1 MSKYCITAARPK
13 NAAHHLNSEFKLWK
27 WEKKEDDTW
36 KWVPKN
42 WKRAAEIAALLDA
55 GNEVLTAKE
64 NETSITTGAAVELEL
79 RIAKNETKFKISDM
93 PDK

>member
-1 MSKYCITAARPK
+1 MSKYRITAARPK

-27 WEKKEDDTW
+27 WEKKEDGTW
-36 KWVPKN
+36 KWVPKG
-42 WKRAAEIAALLDA
+42 WRRTAEISALLDA

-64 NETSITTGAAVELEL
+64 NETSITSGAAVELEL